1 MYYQHPYPFTRTS
14 VRLVAYRTG
23 VRRTSVLYK
32 FLNRTDVRF
41 RSWPAART
49 HTALSRDFA
58 AAYAAYATFPELPKT
73 SNWLRPKMHTGSSK
87 EFCLTG
93 PHFCGI
99 IKVSG
104 FFCPAHVKKRSRTGR
119 LPYGSIKKRY
129 YASELSALL
138 NKSDFVHLTINR
150 EAQLTLF
157 VHNLNTILSD
167 GRHGS

>member
-1 MYYQHPYPFTRTS
+1 MRIMRGGQNRCTTNTPTHLPEQVFDKRLNRTC
-14 VRLVAYRTG
+14 

-58 AAYAAYATFPELPKT
+58 AAYALSATFPELPKT
-73 SNWLRPKMHTGSSK
+73 SSWLRPKEHTGSSK
-87 EFCLTG
+87 EFYLTG

-104 FFCPAHVKKRSRTGR
+104 LFLRAHPQKKEPHGTSPIR
-119 LPYGSIKKRY
+119 L
-129 YASELSALL
+129 
-138 NKSDFVHLTINR
+138 H
-150 EAQLTLF
+150 
-157 VHNLNTILSD
+157 
-167 GRHGS
+167 

>member
-1 MYYQHPYPFTRTS
+1 MEPGGLGNAHYAGRSKQVYYQHPYPFTRTN

-41 RSWPAART
+41 RSWAAART

-58 AAYAAYATFPELPKT
+58 AAYALSATFPELPKT
-73 SNWLRPKMHTGSSK
+73 SSWLRPKEHTGSSK

-93 PHFCGI
+93 PHFYGI

-104 FFCPAHVKKRSRTGR
+104 LFLRAHPQKKEPHGTSPIR
-119 LPYGSIKKRY
+119 L
-129 YASELSALL
+129 
-138 NKSDFVHLTINR
+138 H
-150 EAQLTLF
+150 
-157 VHNLNTILSD
+157 
-167 GRHGS
+167 